1 MKRFSI
7 AALCFLL
14 VIGAVVVT
22 NQSVRPK
29 PSEAFVPPTAYPAP
43 HTTPDRHDRVI
54 VTLIG
59 GDYTIVVSASAQG
72 PRYSLQDMTG
82 NWLFREMTAEQV
94 KAEHPDLFANL
105 IASGAVDMANENESG
120 PTPLGYVD
128 PTTGTQLP

>member
-22 NQSVRPK
+22 NQSVRPR
-29 PSEAFVPPTAYPAP
+29 PSEAFVPPAPIPRSTPAKP
-43 HTTPDRHDRVI
+43 DRVI

-59 GDYTIVVSASAQG
+59 GDSTIVVSASPQG

-82 NWLFREMTAEQV
+82 TWLFRELTVDQV
-94 KAEHPDLFANL
+94 KAQYPELLPNL
-105 IASGAVDMANENESG
+105 IASGAVDMANEHESG

-128 PTTGTQLP
+128 PATGTQLP